1 MRRWV
6 LLGSLLVVVG
16 LGGLALTVGLAHQDD
31 VAATTDV
38 AAVLGAQK
46 PTTGA
51 APKLTGSAIDGSG
64 QVSLAAYRGR
74 VVVVNFWGAWCAPCR
89 QEAPQ
94 LTSFAAAHPDVAMIG
109 VDVNE
114 PPSAGLAFSRK
125 ARFTWKS
132 VSDPQAEIA
141 DAWHAVG
148 TPTTMV
154 VDRRGRL
161 VFTHPLP
168 IDART
173 LAALTAKAARL

>member
-6 LLGSLLVVVG
+6 IVGSLLVVVG

-31 VAATTDV
+31 ATTTDV
-38 AAVLGAQK
+38 ASVLAAQK
-46 PTTGA
+46 ATTGP
-51 APKLTGSAIDGSG
+51 APELTGKAIDGSG
-64 QVSLAAYRGR
+64 ELSLASYRGR

-94 LTSFAAAHPDVAMIG
+94 LTRFAAAHPEVAMLG

-114 PPSAGLAFSRK
+114 PPSAGLAFARK
-125 ARFTWKS
+125 AGFTWKS

-148 TPTTMV
+148 TPTTMI
-154 VDRRGRL
+154 VDPRGRL

-168 IDART
+168 IDAGT
-173 LAALTAKAARL
+173 LADLTTRAARS

>member
-6 LLGSLLVVVG
+6 IVGSLLVVVG
-16 LGGLALTVGLAHQDD
+16 LGGLALTVGLAHQGD
-31 VAATTDV
+31 ATTTDV
-38 AAVLGAQK
+38 ASVLGAQK
-46 PTTGA
+46 PTTGP
-51 APKLTGSAIDGSG
+51 APELSGTAIDGSG
-64 QVSLAAYRGR
+64 KLSLASYRGR

-89 QEAPQ
+89 AEAPQ
-94 LTSFAAAHPDVAMIG
+94 LTRFAAAHPEVAMIG

-114 PPSAGLAFSRK
+114 PPSAGLKFARK
-125 ARFTWKS
+125 AGFTWKS

-154 VDRRGRL
+154 VDARGRL

-173 LAALTAKAARL
+173 LADLTARAARL